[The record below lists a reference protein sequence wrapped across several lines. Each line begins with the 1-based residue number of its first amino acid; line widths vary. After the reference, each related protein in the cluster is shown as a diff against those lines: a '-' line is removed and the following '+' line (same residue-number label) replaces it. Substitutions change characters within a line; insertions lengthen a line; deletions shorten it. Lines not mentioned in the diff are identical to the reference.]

1 VAVKVLLVSP
11 YPPCRDGIAMH
22 ARHLVQHLQ
31 TMHDVEV
38 LTQPDRGSDCGAD
51 GDDPRQG
58 PVVHEQLWPAPH
70 HVVRVAR
77 SIRRIDPEILHYQF
91 ALPALGMAG
100 LIAIVAGR
108 LARGNDRPRIVFT
121 LHEVRRDVR
130 RLGAAGAALYRL
142 IVRWADAVIVYSE
155 EGRDVLADRCA
166 ADPQKIVV
174 MPHGV
179 ATSSEPQPTSERLAE
194 IDKRYDLAASTLVL
208 SFGYVHPHKG
218 TEHLI
223 DAVAM
228 LRSESPELLH
238 GVVFLI
244 AGAVRPRRGVF
255 RRFERKDHQYQA
267 FLTKKVA
274 EAGLGASV
282 RFVGYV
288 PEGDV
293 DPLFRRAA
301 IAVCPYTDA
310 SQSGVLN
317 LAIAAGTPCL
327 VSDLPGLRENLRGGG
342 LLAAPGDAAA
352 LAGGL
357 ARLLG
362 DAGLRQRL
370 RRGQEEARD
379 EMSFAA
385 VVLRLDSLYR
395 ELAGKPEA
403 PLKAPGK
410 KVAR

>member
-1 VAVKVLLVSP
+1 
-11 YPPCRDGIAMH
+11 
-22 ARHLVQHLQ
+22 VQHLQ

-38 LTQPDRGSDCGAD
+38 LTERDHGSDSGAD
-51 GDDPRQG
+51 GNEQPQG
-58 PVVHEQLWPAPH
+58 LVVHRKLSSAPH
-70 HVVRVAR
+70 HAFRVAR
-77 SIRRIDPEILHYQF
+77 SIRKIDPDVLHYQF

-100 LIAIVAGR
+100 LIAVVAGR
-108 LARGNDRPRIVFT
+108 LARVSNRPRIVFT
-121 LHEVRRDVR
+121 LHEVGRDIR

-155 EGRDVLADRCA
+155 EGRDVLADHCA
-166 ADPQKIVV
+166 ADPREIVV

-179 ATSSEPQPTSERLAE
+179 ALSSDPEPSNERLAE

-218 TEHLI
+218 TEHLVE
-223 DAVAM
+223 AVAM

-244 AGAVRPRRGVF
+244 AGAVRPRHGVF
-255 RRFERKDHQYQA
+255 RRFERKDHEYQA
-267 FLTKKVA
+267 LLTRQVV
-274 EAGLGASV
+274 EADLGEWI

-288 PEGDV
+288 PEDDV

-301 IAVCPYTDA
+301 VAVCPYTDA
-310 SQSGVLN
+310 CQSGVLN

-362 DAGLRQRL
+362 DGELRQRL
-370 RRGQEEARD
+370 RRKQEETRN
-379 EMSFAA
+379 EMSFAS
-385 VVLRLDSLYR
+385 VVLRLDSLFKK
-395 ELAGKPEA
+395 LAGTE
-403 PLKAPGK
+403 
-410 KVAR
+410 VVR